1 MPVMIV
7 KGRVKKVV
15 GEQPSPE
22 KEAAEK
28 TATAKEKWKKAKKA
42 AKKET
47 EEKRAREAAEGSPQ
61 DGTPSPGNGG
71 SPGKMKTVIDKAK
84 ASMSSTQADNLERM
98 LASAESLPQ
107 ESKVQLALLL
117 QDIKQQAQRE
127 EQVNTGWKCLKQSAT
142 FVRHVSKRQDRLL
155 PPAGPGGVQSSVAS
169 SVLAAGADSKERGG
183 TPESGLPSPAKAQWN
198 KVKSLKSVASLAK
211 DISFSKVLQQQAEP
225 FPPSKGSELDQDDGV
240 YKDASSFQQRRKP
253 SEWGKVRAAS
263 KVNNLAVKIA
273 GQDEV
278 DEEKHNSKLSRTE
291 EDPPSPS
298 KYATKLPEGV
308 LELERARQE
317 KESGKIAQNAAK
329 LRLKKLEKL
338 HSEAHQGPLVGY
350 SRKFVWK
357 DLCLAA
363 SSAAL
368 SSKEVAQR
376 GEVRQ
381 ENSDS
386 EETSPARKTGTERHN
401 YSNSRIHSHVHLPSD
416 RLPQARQPFLPA
428 LLSGVQNSLPSE
440 RKGSD
445 GEAAEGGEGE
455 TESRLGR
462 CGDGKGEDA
471 VSVLGL
477 SQRKKSIFSW
487 FLRRGGEGA
496 GGKE

>member
-1 MPVMIV
+1 
-7 KGRVKKVV
+7 
-15 GEQPSPE
+15 
-22 KEAAEK
+22 
-28 TATAKEKWKKAKKA
+28 
-42 AKKET
+42 
-47 EEKRAREAAEGSPQ
+47 
-61 DGTPSPGNGG
+61 
-71 SPGKMKTVIDKAK
+71 MKTVIDKAK

-117 QDIKQQAQRE
+117 QDIKHQAQRE

-155 PPAGPGGVQSSVAS
+155 PLAKTDDATDDWTPPGPA
-169 SVLAAGADSKERGG
+169 SKERGG

-278 DEEKHNSKLSRTE
+278 DEEKDNSRTE

-308 LELERARQE
+308 LELERARTE
-317 KESGKIAQNAAK
+317 KEHGKIAQNAAK

-338 HSEAHQGPLVGY
+338 HSEAHQGPLVGH

-401 YSNSRIHSHVHLPSD
+401 YSNSRIHSHVLLPSD

-455 TESRLGR
+455 TESGHGR

>member
-71 SPGKMKTVIDKAK
+71 SPGKMKTVID
-84 ASMSSTQADNLERM
+84 
-98 LASAESLPQ
+98 
-107 ESKVQLALLL
+107 L
-117 QDIKQQAQRE
+117 QDIKHQAQRE

-155 PPAGPGGVQSSVAS
+155 PLAKTDDATDDWTPPGPA
-169 SVLAAGADSKERGG
+169 SKERGG
-183 TPESGLPSPAKAQWN
+183 TPESGLLSPAKAQWN

-308 LELERARQE
+308 LELERARTE
-317 KESGKIAQNAAK
+317 KEHGKIAQNAAK

-376 GEVRQ
+376 GEGRQ

-401 YSNSRIHSHVHLPSD
+401 YSNSRIHSHVLLPSD

>member
-1 MPVMIV
+1 
-7 KGRVKKVV
+7 
-15 GEQPSPE
+15 
-22 KEAAEK
+22 
-28 TATAKEKWKKAKKA
+28 
-42 AKKET
+42 
-47 EEKRAREAAEGSPQ
+47 
-61 DGTPSPGNGG
+61 
-71 SPGKMKTVIDKAK
+71 MKTVIDKAK

-183 TPESGLPSPAKAQWN
+183 TPESGLLSPAKAQWN

-338 HSEAHQGPLVGY
+338 HSEAHQGPLVGH

-368 SSKEVAQR
+368 SSKEKS
-376 GEVRQ
+376 GKKIL
-381 ENSDS
+381 
-386 EETSPARKTGTERHN
+386 TARKHPLRERQGQ
-401 YSNSRIHSHVHLPSD
+401 SD
-416 RLPQARQPFLPA
+416 TTTQTHAYTRMCIYPPTAYH
-428 LLSGVQNSLPSE
+428 
-440 RKGSD
+440 
-445 GEAAEGGEGE
+445 
-455 TESRLGR
+455 
-462 CGDGKGEDA
+462 
-471 VSVLGL
+471 
-477 SQRKKSIFSW
+477 
-487 FLRRGGEGA
+487 RRGSRSCRLSFPEYKTVCQLRERALMGKRRK
-496 GGKE
+496 GGKEKLKADSEDAAMGREKTLCPCSD